1 FLPHSLCASASRL
14 SLSVAGCCEGD
25 LLFLVDSS
33 GSISSYEYSRIL
45 SFLGDLLVPFSLG
58 PDEVQVG
65 VLQVGTS
72 PRLEFGFG
80 RHQSQAALQ
89 EALRGLLQLQG
100 DTNTGAA
107 LALARERLLQPG
119 PGGARP
125 GVPKVLVWLTDGVMT
140 GSVLQP
146 MAELRQAGVAVLV
159 VSTGYGNL
167 QELQRVVT
175 PPEERHLQFVDID
188 SLGIIT
194 SDLRDAIIDLIRM
207 QRFRVQ
213 EVTSRSALLQWHP
226 VLTKDTGHYEI
237 EVGPVGGPPDR
248 NQRLTHSG
256 DTTSAHLTGLQPDT
270 RYTAT
275 LTPESNE
282 LFYRPRSVTFTT
294 LPARDRG
301 SYSSPLPSVLTCP
314 PVFCSLICPPPV
326 PLEELSPAQVLIS
339 DSSAH
344 SLRVSWGPLQPDSV
358 QEYLVQFG
366 ALPADRARTVTV
378 SRLQNSTVLHGL
390 QPDTSYLVTVSARYQ
405 SGQERAMSVKACT
418 QEVLPALSDLQ
429 LTPAGGDSVR
439 VSWREG
445 KGVVQGYW
453 LSWTGESPS
462 GPKTSRY
469 LPPDSLSTLL
479 TGLPPVTR
487 VCVSP
492 VYRTARGEGLCC
504 TAHLN

>member
-1 FLPHSLCASASRL
+1 MMPRSPPARALLAWVCASLCLRPATPQGAGAPET
-14 SLSVAGCCEGD
+14 VAGCCEGD

-33 GSISSYEYSRIL
+33 GSVSSYEYSRIL
-45 SFLGDLLVPFSLG
+45 SFLGDLLAPFSLG

-89 EALRGLLQLQG
+89 EALRALQQLQG

-146 MAELRQAGVAVLV
+146 MAGLRQAGVAVLA

-167 QELQRVVT
+167 QELQKVVT
-175 PPEERHLQFVDID
+175 PPEERHLHFVDID

-194 SDLRDAIIDLIRM
+194 ADLRDAIVELIRV
-207 QRFRVQ
+207 QRFRVR
-213 EVTSRSALLQWHP
+213 EVTSRGALLQWHP

-248 NQRLTHSG
+248 NRRLTHSG

-294 LPARDRG
+294 LP
-301 SYSSPLPSVLTCP
+301 
-314 PVFCSLICPPPV
+314 
-326 PLEELSPAQVLIS
+326 EELSPAQVLIS

-358 QEYLVQFG
+358 QEYLIQFG
-366 ALPADRARTVTV
+366 ALPADRAQTVTV

-418 QEVLPALSDLQ
+418 QEG
-429 LTPAGGDSVR
+429 TP
-439 VSWREG
+439 
-445 KGVVQGYW
+445 
-453 LSWTGESPS
+453 ES
-462 GPKTSRY
+462 
-469 LPPDSLSTLL
+469 
-479 TGLPPVTR
+479 
-487 VCVSP
+487 
-492 VYRTARGEGLCC
+492 
-504 TAHLN
+504 